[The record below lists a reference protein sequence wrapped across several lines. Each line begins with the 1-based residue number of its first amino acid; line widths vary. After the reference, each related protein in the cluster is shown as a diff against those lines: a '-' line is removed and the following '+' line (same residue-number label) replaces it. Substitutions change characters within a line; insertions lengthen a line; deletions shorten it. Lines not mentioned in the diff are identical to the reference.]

1 MDERIALLGIILNS
15 VQIDMDWV
23 VQEYLRRCKARA
35 WKPENTAE
43 ALKCWNLERVMSA
56 EVRGEAVPA
65 ELSMSDLLGEGAAQD
80 MVNLSLAEDEA
91 EETGDIEDAMQV

>member
-1 MDERIALLGIILNS
+1 MLGTILNS
-15 VQIDMDWV
+15 VYIDMDWV
-23 VQEYLRRCKARA
+23 AQEYLRRCKAGA

-43 ALKCWNLERVMSA
+43 ALKCWNLERVLSA

-65 ELSMSDLLGEGAAQD
+65 DLSMSDLLGEGAAQD

-91 EETGDIEDAMQV
+91 EETRDIEDTMQV

>member
-1 MDERIALLGIILNS
+1 LLGTILNS
-15 VQIDMDWV
+15 VYIDMDWV
-23 VQEYLRRCKARA
+23 AQEYLRRCKAGA

-43 ALKCWNLERVMSA
+43 ALKYWNLELVLNA
-56 EVRGEAVPA
+56 EVREGAVPA

-91 EETGDIEDAMQV
+91 EETRDIDDAMQV